1 MNDIVRISL
10 SEVYFWF
17 LSLLK
22 ILKKQQQQTIKQNK
36 ELYTIIRLNSNLKRG
51 AHTHT
56 HKFLDTHIKQ
66 KRSGTQWLLIPHK
79 GLNRTNEF

>member
-22 ILKKQQQQTIKQNK
+22 ILKKTTATNYKAEQRTIYYYQIK
-36 ELYTIIRLNSNLKRG
+36 LKLKKRR
-51 AHTHT
+51 TH
-56 HKFLDTHIKQ
+56 KQ
-66 KRSGTQWLLIPHK
+66 KRILRQTHH
-79 GLNRTNEF
+79 

>member
-1 MNDIVRISL
+1 MNYIVRISL

-22 ILKKQQQQTIKQNK
+22 ILKKTTATNYKAEQRTIYYYQIK
-36 ELYTIIRLNSNLKRG
+36 LKLKNRR

-56 HKFLDTHIKQ
+56 QKFLDTHIKQ
-66 KRSGTQWLLIPHK
+66 KRSSTQ
-79 GLNRTNEF
+79 